1 MTLERIVR
9 NSQQCAQNGRTR
21 RCALHVQRNTH
32 THPTDL
38 ADTPNV
44 SECHQ
49 TARIHRG
56 CWITVPCS
64 MEWVSSPDANTMGT
78 FSHEYRVADLDMLV
92 LTNTQ
97 RNTSISFLHQ
107 RQRKTQCKQWQNQP
121 LHEKDHAI
129 LGIIVR
135 SKQRNASQRLC
146 GFHQHTQKPS
156 AEEVNVNH

>member
-1 MTLERIVR
+1 ML
-9 NSQQCAQNGRTR
+9 NGVG
-21 RCALHVQRNTH
+21 L
-32 THPTDL
+32 L
-38 ADTPNV
+38 
-44 SECHQ
+44 
-49 TARIHRG
+49 
-56 CWITVPCS
+56 
-64 MEWVSSPDANTMGT
+64 PDANTMGT
-78 FSHEYRVADLDMLV
+78 FSHEYRVADLDMFV

-146 GFHQHTQKPS
+146 GFHQHTAETLRGRSEREPLKKNRADGSTYVGEETVVAGCVRNRIVWWCVNKKMHFPS
-156 AEEVNVNH
+156 WPHESRDLLLLLNI